1 MDRIELLNLI
11 FTLNKTGKG
20 VEVGTFKGEFSK
32 EILQIWQGKL
42 YMIDVW
48 RELGEEYIDSS
59 NHKNFDGGVYAD
71 CMNSIKGFEDRA
83 IMIRAT
89 SEIASE
95 MFMDNS
101 LDFVYIDANHTY
113 DYVKQDISLWYPK
126 VKSGGW
132 VMGHDY
138 IKLDWS
144 EPPFADNGMDK
155 HIWVNDGNG
164 GPYNIYAGIFGVNP
178 AVDEFCKNYN
188 YQPSFTNEFFST
200 WYFRKK

>member
-1 MDRIELLNLI
+1 MDRIELLNII
-11 FTLNKTGKG
+11 FTLNQTGKG

-32 EILQIWQGKL
+32 EILQRWQGKL
-42 YMIDVW
+42 YMVDVW

-59 NHKNFDGGVYAD
+59 NHKNFDGGVYGD
-71 CMNSIKGFEDRA
+71 CMNNIKGFEDKG
-83 IMIRAT
+83 IMVRST
-89 SEIASE
+89 SKVASD
-95 MFMDNS
+95 MFTDNS
-101 LDFVYIDANHTY
+101 LDFVYIDANHAY
-113 DYVKQDISLWYPK
+113 DYVRQDIELWYPK

-138 IKLDWS
+138 IKLDWL
-144 EPPFADNGMDK
+144 EPPFTENGKDK

-178 AVDEFCKNYN
+178 AVDEFCKEYN
-188 YQPSFTNEFFST
+188 YQPNFTSEFFAT